1 MDGNFFT
8 PEKGKKYLNLNGLH
22 YNCIGHDEEGRA
34 WMQSDNKDKWTFVAV
49 GCRQY
54 KDGTMDWCHSLH
66 GHFEK

>member
-1 MDGNFFT
+1 MSGKYFT
-8 PEKGKKYLNLNGLH
+8 PEKGKKYLNLNGH
-22 YNCIGHDEEGRA
+22 YYNCIGHDEEGRP

-54 KDGTMDWCHSLH
+54 EDGRMDWCHGLR